1 MLIDRDYLRFRFTD
15 NDRVAKDRTSPR
27 KPFRTKTTL
36 LLAFT
41 LFLWTLL
48 PAAAQTTSGSILG
61 TVTDPSGAGL
71 PGATVTLI
79 NNGTQEKRTIP
90 SNSSGDYTFVNVVPG
105 TYEVDFEQTG
115 FQTFKR
121 QNVPVTVTATVRI
134 DGKLQVGNVSEVIS
148 VNTAPPVLDTAPGA
162 LGQLIEG
169 KQVQEMPLN
178 GRNVFNLL
186 ILAPG
191 VVPQGSTGGNPLG
204 NQANGTYTNNTGF
217 GNYQIGGGMANES
230 AFFLDGTA
238 LNTTYINS
246 PALVP
251 TQDAIQ
257 EFRVDTNAV
266 SAEFGRFAGGVINM
280 ASRSGTNDFHGS
292 VYEYIRNRALNS
304 NTYFNKHNP
313 ASIVPTPAFTQNQ
326 YGVTVGGPL
335 RKDRI
340 FGFFSWEGF
349 ALRRGNPLLT
359 TVPSGAFKA
368 GDFSALCSS
377 YTSAG
382 VCNAA
387 AGSQL
392 YDPFST
398 CGITGAPACP
408 SGRSAGRLPFARNQI
423 PLSRLDVASMQF
435 QTLYGTPNRTA
446 TINGTNGQP
455 TNNFATNVSLGG
467 STNQFNGRL
476 DWVVS
481 DKQRIFGRY
490 TYWAGTSLPSDPFH
504 VNFGGLNS
512 YTGSQNFV
520 LGDTYTFNPRT
531 VGDFRISYLRST
543 NGFTPQQVGYNVSL
557 FGPAYASLAPQL
569 TLNVPP
575 LASNGYTG
583 FSGTDNR
590 SIVNNYIASGSIT
603 KIVGRHSLKFG
614 GEMRHNGWNFAQSN
628 QAGGTFTFD
637 QGFTAQLTP
646 AGSQVANT
654 GYAGASFF
662 LGTPASGNAISIAYT
677 DGLNYYLGAY
687 LQDTFLVTRKF
698 TITPGIRW
706 EFPETFTEKR
716 DQLTVLLPNAT
727 DPLGARV
734 GLPGLK
740 GQIALVNSPAYSP
753 RQVLTNRYDL
763 FSPRINLA
771 YTPNPS
777 LSIRAGYGISWIPP
791 DMVNYSLSPFQ
802 SSANAATTTAVTS
815 VGGTSSLYPSATFGN
830 PFPQGLV
837 PPIGH
842 NVALLPSVTEGQ
854 SVISPNP
861 NNPFGYAQ
869 QWNLEVQQQLPG
881 DFLLDLGYA
890 GSKGT
895 HLAFSTRQLNQLPD
909 ALLSQGTALNTQV
922 ANPFYG
928 YIKNGTLSGATVAR
942 AQLLRP
948 YPQFTGFSDTGGGQG
963 DSHWDSLQT
972 RLLKRFK
979 SGSILSGSYT
989 WSKLISNTDT
999 LTSYLETHGA
1009 ASIQDWNNLRGEKS
1023 LASFD
1028 VRNRIVVSYVLA
1040 LPFGTQKQFFANA
1053 GPFFNRIVGGWSV
1066 NGITTVQSGFPL
1078 ALSTSTNQ
1086 TNSQGGGSRPNVVAA
1101 NKRISGS
1108 AQSRINQWFNTSAF
1122 ATPAAFTFGNE
1133 SRVDSTLRS
1142 AGIANWDFTL
1152 SKAIPLT
1159 ERISFDF
1166 KTETFNI
1173 FNRVQFGDPGT
1184 AVGSAAFGIVS
1195 TQVNNPRQIQFA
1207 GRLTF

>member
-1 MLIDRDYLRFRFTD
+1 MSNARCHLRFRFSGV
-15 NDRVAKDRTSPR
+15 DRVAER
-27 KPFRTKTTL
+27 KSLRDHCTVEVCL
-36 LLAFT
+36 LLALV
-41 LFLWTLL
+41 LFLCTPLRL
-48 PAAAQTTSGSILG
+48 VAQTTSGSILG
-61 TVTDPSGAGL
+61 TVTDPSGAVI
-71 PGATVTLI
+71 PGGSVTLI
-79 NNGTQEKRTIP
+79 NSGTDEKRTVQS
-90 SNSSGDYTFVNVVPG
+90 SNSGDYTFVNVLPG
-105 TYEVDFEQTG
+105 TYEVDFAQNG
-115 FQTFKR
+115 FQTYKR
-121 QNVPVTVTATVRI
+121 QNVLVTVTAAVRI
-134 DGKLQVGNVSEVIS
+134 DAKLQVGNVSQVVS
-148 VNTAPPVLDTAPGA
+148 VNTAPPALDTEPGA

-169 KQVQEMPLN
+169 KQVEEMPLN

-217 GNYQIGGGMANES
+217 GNYQIGGGMSNES
-230 AFFLDGTA
+230 AFYLDGTP

-257 EFRVDTNAV
+257 EFRVDSNAV

-280 ASRSGTNDFHGS
+280 ASRSGTNDIHGAL
-292 VYEYIRNRALNS
+292 YEYIRNRVLNS

-313 ASIVPTPAFTQNQ
+313 ASVVPTPAFTQNQ
-326 YGVTVGGPL
+326 YGVSVGGPL
-335 RKDRI
+335 KRDKL

-359 TVPSGAFKA
+359 TVPSAAFRA

-377 YTSAG
+377 YNSAG
-382 VCNAA
+382 VCSSPT
-387 AGSQL
+387 GTQL
-392 YDPFST
+392 YDPYTT
-398 CGITGAPACP
+398 CGITGSPACP
-408 SGRSAGRLPFARNQI
+408 AGRTPGRLPFANNQV
-423 PLSRLDVASMQF
+423 PLSRLDVASKQF
-435 QTLYGTPNRTA
+435 QTLYGAPNRAA
-446 TINGTNGQP
+446 TINPNNGQP

-467 STNQFNGRL
+467 NTNQFNGRL
-476 DWVVS
+476 DFSVS
-481 DKQRIFGRY
+481 EKQRIFGRY
-490 TYWAGTSLPSDPFH
+490 SYWSGTSLPSDPFH

-512 YTGSQNFV
+512 YTGAQNFV

-543 NGFTPQQVGYNVSL
+543 NGFTPQQVGYNVAL
-557 FGPAYASLAPQL
+557 FGPAYAALAPQL
-569 TLNVPP
+569 TLPVPP

-590 SIVNNYIASGSIT
+590 SIVNNYIAAGSIT
-603 KIVGRHSLKFG
+603 KILGRHSLKFG
-614 GEMRHNGWNFAQSN
+614 GEVRHNGWNFAQSN
-628 QAGGTFTFD
+628 QAGGTFSFD
-637 QGFTAQLTP
+637 QGFTSQLTST
-646 AGSQVANT
+646 GSQVANT

-687 LQDTFLVTRKF
+687 LQDTFTVTRKF
-698 TITPGIRW
+698 TVTPGIRW

-716 DQLTVLLPNAT
+716 DQLTVLLPNAS
-727 DPLGARV
+727 DPLGAQV

-763 FSPRINLA
+763 FSPRVNVA

-777 LSIRAGYGISWIPP
+777 MSIRAGYGLSWIPP
-791 DMVNYSLSPFQ
+791 DMVDYSLSPFQ
-802 SSANAATTTAVTS
+802 SSVNAATTTAVTS
-815 VGGTSSLYPSATFGN
+815 VSGTSSLYPAATFGN

-842 NVALLPSVTEGQ
+842 NVALLPSIVEGQ

-861 NNPFGYAQ
+861 YNPFGYAQ

-881 DFLLDLGYA
+881 NFLLDLGYA

-895 HLAFSTRQLNQLPD
+895 HLAFSTRQLNELPD
-909 ALLSQGTALNTQV
+909 AYLSQGTALNTQV
-922 ANPFYG
+922 ANPFFG
-928 YIKNGTLSGATVAR
+928 YIKNGALSGATIAR

-963 DSHWDSLQT
+963 DSHWNSLQT
-972 RLLKRFK
+972 RMLKRFK
-979 SGSILSGSYT
+979 GGSILTGSYT

-999 LTSYLETHGA
+999 LTSWLESHGTA
-1009 ASIQDWNNLRGEKS
+1009 GIQDWNNLRAEKS

-1028 VRNRIVVSYVLA
+1028 VPHRVVVSYVLD
-1040 LPFGTQKQFFANA
+1040 LPFGNHRRYFAGA
-1053 GPFFNRIVGGWSV
+1053 GPLVNRVIGGWAV
-1066 NGITTVQSGFPL
+1066 NGITIVQSGFPL
-1078 ALSTSTNQ
+1078 AFTTATNQ
-1086 TNSQGGGSRPNVVAA
+1086 TNSQGGGSRPNVVSD
-1101 NKRISGS
+1101 NKRITGS
-1108 AQSRINQWFNTSAF
+1108 AQFRINRWFNTGAF
-1122 ATPAAFTFGNE
+1122 VAPPAFTFGNE
-1133 SRVDSTLRS
+1133 SRVDSTLRG
-1142 AGIANWDFTL
+1142 AGVANWDFTL
-1152 SKAIPLT
+1152 SKAVPIT
-1159 ERISFDF
+1159 ERVSFDF
-1166 KTETFNI
+1166 KAEVFNI

-1184 AVGSAAFGIVS
+1184 SVGSATFGVVS
-1195 TQVNNPRQIQFA
+1195 SQVNNPRQIQFA
-1207 GRLTF
+1207 GRLSF